1 MTEDG
6 TVRRGKSNTR
16 QRTETLYARLTP
28 DEKAAFLERADRAG
42 MTAAAFLRAAA
53 LGDAGPRA
61 QRRAPADKAALLQLL
76 GELGRIGNNVNQLA
90 RAANAGLD
98 LDAPALKE
106 AMAAIEEMRALTRA
120 ALNRRPTDPEPDG
133 QKSRFITNPPTQS
146 DTPPRKGRAP

>member
-6 TVRRGKSNTR
+6 TVRRAKSNTR

-28 DEKAAFLERADRAG
+28 DEKAAFLERADSAG

-90 RAANAGLD
+90 RTANAGLD
-98 LDAPALKE
+98 LDAAALKE
-106 AMAAIEEMRALTRA
+106 AVAAILEMRELTRA
-120 ALNRRPTDPEPDG
+120 ALNRRPSVPTPEG
-133 QKSRFITNPPTQS
+133 QTSRFITPTA
-146 DTPPRKGRAP
+146 DTDPPRKQGRAL